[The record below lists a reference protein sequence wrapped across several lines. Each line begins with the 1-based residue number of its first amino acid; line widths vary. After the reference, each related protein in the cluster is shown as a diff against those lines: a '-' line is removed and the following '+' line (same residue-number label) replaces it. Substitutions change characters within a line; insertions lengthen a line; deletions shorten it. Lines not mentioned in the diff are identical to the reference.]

1 MKGVVQIGEV
11 IDEYMERLI
20 GKERIRMAAAWPGI
34 AGSQLYGVTEF
45 WKVENGVLYLRV
57 RSPSARNLVN
67 LRSSRIIRDFNEAFP
82 DNPIKSIRTSRIS

>member
-11 IDEYMERLI
+11 IDEYMEKLI

-45 WKVENGVLYLRV
+45 WKVEDLLSQSGHQGYL
-57 RSPSARNLVN
+57 
-67 LRSSRIIRDFNEAFP
+67 DG
-82 DNPIKSIRTSRIS
+82 

>member
-11 IDEYMERLI
+11 IDEYMEKLI

-45 WKVENGVLYLRV
+45 WKVEDGVLYLRV
-57 RSPSARNLVN
+57 KSPAARNLVT
-67 LRSSRIIRDFNEAFP
+67 LSSRRIIRDFNNAFP
-82 DNPIKSIRTSRIS
+82 NHQIKAIRTAHMS